1 MDQNL
6 QTTTKAK
13 RILGVMA
20 TRLNA
25 RSYSVDMISALRRDY
40 GRVQV
45 TVLNMDL
52 IPNSI
57 DTVVVGDTVLNMDLF
72 TLSIAVEGHEADGA
86 DNMHMDVEE
95 GNDGAGKSEGKNEEK
110 SQDDGAEQGKETK
123 NTNSGPSYQGSKECF
138 KPTEE
143 DAVMFQNE
151 QQKYSSI
158 QATGNACLNASQEAH
173 AFNNSVLITQDILKA
188 EPQRRK
194 TARFREKQTL
204 ALAENTEKWRRTI
217 REKDTQRKRRRASED
232 NEDVNPS
239 ALHASRPTG
248 GADPQR
254 VRKIAARRAI
264 SGEDS
269 GRRRASPRVE
279 KRRRQEGKRKENLAH
294 EE

>member
-110 SQDDGAEQGKETK
+110 SQDDGAEQGKEKK

-151 QQKYSSI
+151 QQKYSPI

-173 AFNNSVLITQDILKA
+173 AFNNSVLITQDILK
-188 EPQRRK
+188 
-194 TARFREKQTL
+194 
-204 ALAENTEKWRRTI
+204 
-217 REKDTQRKRRRASED
+217 DRRR
-232 NEDVNPS
+232 
-239 ALHASRPTG
+239 RPEG
-248 GADPQR
+248 G
-254 VRKIAARRAI
+254 
-264 SGEDS
+264 
-269 GRRRASPRVE
+269 
-279 KRRRQEGKRKENLAH
+279 
-294 EE
+294 